1 MIVALA
7 ILGAIVAVLGGILR
21 ARSTGSLARLGQL
34 LIWAGYA
41 MSGTSVVL
49 FIAAGFTSS
58 N

>member
-7 ILGAIVAVLGGILR
+7 ISGATVVILGGILR
-21 ARSTGSLARLGQL
+21 ARCAGSMARLGQF

-41 MSGTSVVL
+41 MSGSSVAL
-49 FIAAGFTSS
+49 FIASGFTSS